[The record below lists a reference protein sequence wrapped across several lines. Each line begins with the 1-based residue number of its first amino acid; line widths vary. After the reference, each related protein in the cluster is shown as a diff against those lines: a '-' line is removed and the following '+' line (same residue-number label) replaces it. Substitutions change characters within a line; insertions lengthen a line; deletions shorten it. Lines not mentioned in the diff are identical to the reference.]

1 MIIINILGN
10 LGDMLGALGPHGA
23 EGGVLGVPEEALEVL
38 EQRVPVLL
46 DEAYQTSHVKRKAQR
61 IRLIFP

>member
-1 MIIINILGN
+1 MIIITILGY

-46 DEAYQTSHVKRKAQR
+46 DEAYQTSHV
-61 IRLIFP
+61 